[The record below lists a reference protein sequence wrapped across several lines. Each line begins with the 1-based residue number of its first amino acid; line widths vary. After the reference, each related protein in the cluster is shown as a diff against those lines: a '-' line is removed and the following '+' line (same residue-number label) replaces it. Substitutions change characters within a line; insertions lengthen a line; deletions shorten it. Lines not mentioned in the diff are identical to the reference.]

1 MASVEES
8 GELVKEQVLIVTELG
23 VFCLEGKP
31 SETGQT
37 CWLKSL
43 LGGGQIQL
51 NSTTFASQW
60 T

>member
-31 SETGQT
+31 SETGRT
-37 CWLKSL
+37 C
-43 LGGGQIQL
+43 
-51 NSTTFASQW
+51 
-60 T
+60 